1 MRPLSSQA
9 LQRAWI
15 IACDATVR
23 HRRTGAER
31 RDPAIHRFREKM
43 DARVKPAHDHGEG
56 VSRMRGSS
64 PRMTMERV
72 SAECAGRA
80 HA

>member
-31 RDPAIHRFREKM
+31 RDPAIHRFR
-43 DARVKPAHDHGEG
+43 
-56 VSRMRGSS
+56 
-64 PRMTMERV
+64 
-72 SAECAGRA
+72 
-80 HA
+80 